1 MLSVSNALTLEGM
14 TGGGEVGEGSV
25 SFFGNAA
32 NVPAQLVSSVFADQ
46 QQQFALPAEIAQT
59 TVERAAIDRAVLR
72 AGFPE
77 CIESSPG
84 SLRFND
90 CEVLTDTT
98 TTTMNGVVEL
108 VAGRVLAEIQV
119 DASFSGDEGT
129 SLTTRT
135 ELSADMAVSEAHI
148 EGRIDV
154 HARVDIPGV
163 GFANQTSAAIYDI
176 VLAAGC
182 AVDGELRV
190 GVLQTATAQ
199 GRSQSVRAIGR
210 AVFGPACGD
219 VTVEARAD

>member
-1 MLSVSNALTLEGM
+1 MFSVNNALTLEGM
-14 TGGGEVGEGSV
+14 TAGAEVGEGSV

-32 NVPAQLVSSVFADQ
+32 STPTQLVSSVFADQ
-46 QQQFALPAEIAQT
+46 QQLAIATDLFRQ
-59 TVERAAIDRAVLR
+59 TVERAALDRRLLR

-90 CEVLTDTT
+90 CEVVTETT
-98 TTTMNGVVEL
+98 TTTMNGVLEV
-108 VAGRVLAEIQV
+108 VAGRILAEIVV
-119 DASFSGDEGT
+119 DASFASDEGT

-135 ELSADMAVSEAHI
+135 EVSADMSVSESHI

-154 HARVDIPGV
+154 HTRVDIPGV
-163 GFANQTSAAIYDI
+163 GFATQTAAAIYD
-176 VLAAGC
+176 VDLAAGC
-182 AVDGELRV
+182 AVGGDLRV
-190 GVLQTATAQ
+190 GVLQTAKAQ

-219 VTVEARAD
+219 VTVNARAD